1 MQLYQGQAD
10 PTWCQSRL
18 RHGLVQPFE
27 RLYNGSW
34 IFSALHEQI
43 TVSIACPDGQEK
55 ITPLSGFGV
64 ISMAEGCTVTSKEF
78 RYAHTF
84 TGSITLNLSFGD
96 KGWDSAE
103 YLADVPLNETLFSH
117 NADVDAADAADDE
130 APASD
135 EFHVSVD
142 GDSVETSFNEVD
154 DQVSE
159 TQMF

>member
-1 MQLYQGQAD
+1 MPPMPPGPPIGA
-10 PTWCQSRL
+10 
-18 RHGLVQPFE
+18 
-27 RLYNGSW
+27 
-34 IFSALHEQI
+34 
-43 TVSIACPDGQEK
+43 
-55 ITPLSGFGV
+55 PLSFSGMSA
-64 ISMAEGCTVTSKEF
+64 ISASVVSSRPAIETAFCTAERV
-78 RYAHTF
+78 TF